1 MKKIFTITGLAL
13 SILAAP
19 AASIAAEMKYAT
31 SVPATTPWVAEMNAQ
46 AQRIQEKSGGSIKV
60 EVFTGGTLGDEVK
73 LVQSMRRGRVQGAY
87 ISTVPLASV
96 VPEIGVM
103 EVPFLWESNEE
114 RDFVMDNYLFDIYGS
129 MLEKAGLK
137 LLAWSELGS
146 TSLSG
151 AKVIATPS
159 DVKGMRLRIPQ
170 AKSAIHY
177 VSTLNGT
184 PNEIP
189 VTETASALQT
199 GLVDG
204 VFTTT
209 IANYFFGFYKH
220 VSHIS
225 MTDGSYY
232 ATMHV
237 VSKKWFDSLTKAE
250 QTAIFDG
257 AQDTTGPG
265 RVKIRAITGGLA
277 KKIEEAGVK
286 VKRFSAEERAVWR
299 KHFASTNDELFDLL
313 GGKSREIYKII
324 MDAKAEYKKKQG

>member
-1 MKKIFTITGLAL
+1 MKNLIAITVLML
-13 SILAAP
+13 STLAAP
-19 AASIAAEMKYAT
+19 ATGVAAEMKYAT
-31 SVPATTPWVAEMNAQ
+31 AVPAKTPWVAEINAQ
-46 AQRIQEKSGGSIKV
+46 AKRIQEKSNGAIKV
-60 EVFTGGTLGDEVK
+60 EVFTGGALGDEVK
-73 LVQSMRRGRVQGAY
+73 LVQSLRRGRVQGAY

-114 RDFVMDNYLFDIYGS
+114 RDFVMDNYLFDIYGA

-151 AKVIATPS
+151 AKVIAMPS
-159 DVKGMRLRIPQ
+159 DVKGMRIRIPQ

-177 VSTLNGT
+177 VSTLEGT

-225 MTDGSYY
+225 LINGSYY

-237 VSKKWFDSLTKAE
+237 VSKKWFDGLSKAE
-250 QTAIFDG
+250 QTAIYDG
-257 AQDTTGPG
+257 AQDTTVPG
-265 RVKIRAITGGLA
+265 RVKIREITNGLA
-277 KKIEEAGVK
+277 KKIEQSGVK
-286 VKRFSAEERAVWR
+286 VKRFSADERAVWR
-299 KHFASTNDELFDLL
+299 EHFASTNESLFDLL
-313 GGKSREIYKII
+313 GGKSREVYKII
-324 MDAKAEYKKKQG
+324 LDAKAEYKKKKG